1 MFSEFS
7 SSILLIS
14 LVAGALACFA
24 TFGFVAS
31 LYRASPDRYGKLLAV
46 YSMLVG
52 LGLFSIHF
60 INMRAF
66 NYNYINELSYLYLLI
81 AYGFATSVGFAVLHS
96 ANKQTLPIY
105 SLILSGIQAGF
116 SGYGIFIFFTK
127 AMLGDQ
133 YEILLLPSMLAIAI
147 AVGVGIL
154 SIITIYWLKSYD
166 GAHRYSV
173 RAFFSILISI
183 GILSTHLAFS
193 TCLGSVS
200 SFETDS
206 SVLNSSFITMLFAM
220 VLIFVFLTAF
230 IVVVFYDKLNP
241 NIVKRINFK
250 NTTSTSNP
258 LDSFDPLTKLP
269 NRNALNQHLQLAAK
283 RCDRLGDSM
292 AVAYIDLD
300 HFKPV
305 NDTFGHHV
313 GDLLLIEVAERFNSA
328 IRNCDYIARAGGDE
342 FVAILGEI
350 DAHESIVAVVQRMI
364 DSVKEPFFI
373 EGHLIEISCSVG
385 VAIYPRDGNLE
396 KLKVSADAAMYKA
409 KENGRNQYRF
419 YDAEI
424 EQASDEMQ
432 KIRKELLD
440 AIENEQFTLHF
451 QPKIIAK
458 TQAPAGAEALLR
470 WNHPSKGLLTPIYFI
485 EAAERFGFI
494 DKINN
499 WVLAEACR
507 TIHVAQ
513 NNGIQLSL
521 SVNLS
526 RQQFRNAQLVDH
538 IKSVMET
545 YQVPPQSL
553 IFEISETHAIHNQS
567 QFKKLLSKFKFA
579 HLKVSIDDFGLHPF
593 SLTYLQNLEVSE
605 VKLDKSFTSGV
616 AKYGSALAIVDAV
629 VKLAH
634 ALNLTVVAEGV
645 ESEEQ
650 RLALLTTGCDQ
661 MQGYYFS
668 KPVPEEQLFAIY
680 NKLNTHFNNT
690 GEFSINDYLNLEP
703 YSEQTY

>member
-1 MFSEFS
+1 M
-7 SSILLIS
+7 LIS

-31 LYRASPDRYGKLLAV
+31 LYRTTPDKYCKLLFV
-46 YSMLVG
+46 YSSMVG
-52 LGLFSIHF
+52 LGLFAIHF
-60 INMRAF
+60 MNMRAF
-66 NYNYINELSYLYLLI
+66 NHSYMNEHSYFYLLL
-81 AYGFATSVGFAVLHS
+81 AFGFATSVGYAVLHT

-105 SLILSGIQAGF
+105 SLIISGLQAGL
-116 SGYGIFIFFTK
+116 SGYGIFVFFSL
-127 AMLGDQ
+127 AMMAGN
-133 YEILLLPSMLAIAI
+133 YEILLLPSILAIAI
-147 AVGVGIL
+147 AIGVGIL
-154 SIITIYWLKSYD
+154 SIITYYWLKSYD
-166 GAHRYSV
+166 GTHRYSV

-183 GILSTHLAFS
+183 GILSTHLAFN
-193 TCLGSVS
+193 TCLGPIS
-200 SFETDS
+200 SFETDNNI
-206 SVLNSSFITMLFAM
+206 LNSSFITMLFAM

-230 IVVVFYDKLNP
+230 IIVVFYDRLNP
-241 NIVKRINFK
+241 NIVKRINFR
-250 NTTSTSNP
+250 NTTSVTNP

-292 AVAYIDLD
+292 ALAYIDLD

-305 NDTFGHHV
+305 NDNFGHHV
-313 GDLLLIEVAERFNSA
+313 GDMLLVEVADRFNSA

-350 DAHESIVAVVQRMI
+350 DAHESIVAVVQRII
-364 DSVKEPFFI
+364 DAVKEPFFI

-440 AIENEQFTLHF
+440 AIENEEFTLYF
-451 QPKIIAK
+451 QPKIISK

-470 WNHPSKGLLTPIYFI
+470 WNHPTKGLLTPIYFI

-494 DKINN
+494 DRINN
-499 WVLAEACR
+499 WVLTEACK
-507 TIHVAQ
+507 TIHRAHSSGV
-513 NNGIQLSL
+513 QLSL
-521 SVNLS
+521 SINLS

-645 ESEEQ
+645 ESEDQ

-661 MQGYYFS
+661 LQGYYFS
-668 KPVPEEQLFAIY
+668 KPVPAEQLFAIY
-680 NKLNTHFNNT
+680 HRLNARYISS
-690 GEFSINDYLNLEP
+690 GEFSISDYLNLEP
-703 YSEQTY
+703 DSEEV

>member
-1 MFSEFS
+1 MLSEFS

-14 LVAGALACFA
+14 LMAGALACFA

-31 LYRASPDRYGKLLAV
+31 LYKASPRQYKRLLTV
-46 YSMLVG
+46 YSALVG
-52 LGLFSIHF
+52 VGLFAIHF
-60 INMRAF
+60 MNMRAF
-66 NYNYINELSYLYLLI
+66 NHSYMHELSYLYLLLALI
-81 AYGFATSVGFAVLHS
+81 CASTVGVSVLHT
-96 ANKQTLPIY
+96 ANRHTLPIY
-105 SLILSGIQAGF
+105 SLILAGLQTGIAGF
-116 SGYGIFIFFTK
+116 GIFIFFTK
-127 AMLGDQ
+127 AMLLNQ
-133 YEILLLPSMLAIAI
+133 FEILLLPAMLAVAI

-154 SIITIYWLKSYD
+154 GIITFYWLKSYE

-183 GILSTHLAFS
+183 GILSTHLAFNTSIAS
-193 TCLGSVS
+193 TG
-200 SFETDS
+200 EYATDS

-230 IVVVFYDKLNP
+230 IVVVFYDRLNP
-241 NIVKRINFK
+241 NITKRINFK
-250 NTTSTSNP
+250 NTTHSSNI

-269 NRNALNQHLQLAAK
+269 NRNALNQHLQLAAN
-283 RCDRLGDSM
+283 RCDRLNDSM
-292 AVAYIDLD
+292 ALAYIDLD

-305 NDTFGHHV
+305 NDSFGHHV
-313 GDLLLIEVAERFNSA
+313 GDLLLIEVAERFNSS

-364 DSVKEPFFI
+364 DAVKEPFFI

-409 KENGRNQYRF
+409 KENGRNQFRF

-440 AIENEQFTLHF
+440 AIEKDQFTLHF
-451 QPKIIAK
+451 QPKVIAK

-470 WNHPSKGLLTPIYFI
+470 WNHPTKGLLTPIYFI

-499 WVLAEACR
+499 WVLMQACK
-507 TIHVAQ
+507 TIADAREH
-513 NNGIQLSL
+513 GIALSL

-526 RQQFRNAQLVDH
+526 RQQFRNAYLVDD
-538 IKSVMET
+538 IKKVMEQ

-553 IFEISETHAIHNQS
+553 IFEISETHAIHNQN

-616 AKYGSALAIVDAV
+616 AKYSSALAIVDAV

-645 ESEEQ
+645 ETDEQ
-650 RLALLTTGCDQ
+650 RQALTTTGCDQ
-661 MQGYYFS
+661 MQGYFFS
-668 KPVPEEQLFAIY
+668 KPVPTAQLFTIY
-680 NKLNTHFNNT
+680 HTLNHRFSEV
-690 GEFSINDYLNLEP
+690 GEYSINDYLPQEAYP
-703 YSEQTY
+703 EDT

>member
-7 SSILLIS
+7 SSIMLIS

-31 LYRASPDRYGKLLAV
+31 LYRTTPDKYSKLLFV
-46 YSMLVG
+46 YSSMVG
-52 LGLFSIHF
+52 LGLFAIHF
-60 INMRAF
+60 MNMRAF
-66 NYNYINELSYLYLLI
+66 NHSYMNELSYFYLLL
-81 AYGFATSVGFAVLHS
+81 AFGFATSVGYAVLHT

-105 SLILSGIQAGF
+105 SLIISGLQAGL
-116 SGYGIFIFFTK
+116 SGYGIFVFFSL
-127 AMLGDQ
+127 AMMGDN
-133 YEILLLPSMLAIAI
+133 YEILLLPSLLAIAI
-147 AVGVGIL
+147 AIGVGIL
-154 SIITIYWLKSYD
+154 SIITYYWLKSYD

-183 GILSTHLAFS
+183 GILSTHLAFN
-193 TCLGSVS
+193 TCLGPIN
-200 SFETDS
+200 SFETDNNI
-206 SVLNSSFITMLFAM
+206 LNSSFITMLFAM
-220 VLIFVFLTAF
+220 VLIFMFLTAF
-230 IVVVFYDKLNP
+230 IIVVFYDRLNP
-241 NIVKRINFK
+241 NIVKRINFR
-250 NTTSTSNP
+250 NTTSVTNP
-258 LDSFDPLTKLP
+258 LDSFDPLTRLP

-292 AVAYIDLD
+292 ALAYIDLD

-305 NDTFGHHV
+305 NDNFGHHV
-313 GDLLLIEVAERFNSA
+313 GDMLLVEVADRFNSA

-364 DSVKEPFFI
+364 DAVKEPFFI

-440 AIENEQFTLHF
+440 AIENEEFTLYF
-451 QPKIIAK
+451 QPKIISK

-470 WNHPSKGLLTPIYFI
+470 WNHPTKGLLTPIYFI

-494 DKINN
+494 DRINN
-499 WVLAEACR
+499 WVLTEACK
-507 TIHVAQ
+507 TIHRAHSSGV
-513 NNGIQLSL
+513 QLSL

-545 YQVPPQSL
+545 YHVPPQSL

-645 ESEEQ
+645 ESEDQ

-661 MQGYYFS
+661 LQGYYFS
-668 KPVPEEQLFAIY
+668 KPVPAERLFAIY
-680 NKLNTHFNNT
+680 HKLNASYIST
-690 GEFSINDYLNLEP
+690 GEFSISDYLDLEP
-703 YSEQTY
+703 DSEEV

>member
-1 MFSEFS
+1 M
-7 SSILLIS
+7 LIS

-31 LYRASPDRYGKLLAV
+31 LYRTTPDKYNKLLFV
-46 YSMLVG
+46 YSSMVG
-52 LGLFSIHF
+52 LGLFLIHF
-60 INMRAF
+60 MNMRAF
-66 NYNYINELSYLYLLI
+66 NHTYMNELSYFYLLL
-81 AYGFATSVGFAVLHS
+81 AFGFASSVGYAVLHA

-105 SLILSGIQAGF
+105 SLIISGLQAGL
-116 SGYGIFIFFTK
+116 SGYGIFVFFSL
-127 AMLGDQ
+127 AMMGGN
-133 YEILLLPSMLAIAI
+133 YEILLLPSILAIAI
-147 AVGVGIL
+147 AIGVGIL
-154 SIITIYWLKSYD
+154 SIITYYWLKSYD
-166 GAHRYSV
+166 GTHRYSV
-173 RAFFSILISI
+173 RAFFSLLISI
-183 GILSTHLAFS
+183 GILSTHLAFN
-193 TCLGSVS
+193 TCLAPISA
-200 SFETDS
+200 FETDNNI
-206 SVLNSSFITMLFAM
+206 LNSSFITMLFAM

-230 IVVVFYDKLNP
+230 IIVVFYDRLNP
-241 NIVKRINFK
+241 NIVKRINFR
-250 NTTSTSNP
+250 NTTSVTNP

-292 AVAYIDLD
+292 ALAYIDLD

-305 NDTFGHHV
+305 NDNFGHHV
-313 GDLLLIEVAERFNSA
+313 GDMLLVEVADRFNSA

-350 DAHESIVAVVQRMI
+350 DAHESIVAVVQRII
-364 DSVKEPFFI
+364 DAVKEPFFI

-440 AIENEQFTLHF
+440 AIENEEFTLYF
-451 QPKIIAK
+451 QPKVISK
-458 TQAPAGAEALLR
+458 TQGPAGAEALLR
-470 WNHPSKGLLTPIYFI
+470 WNHPTKGLLTPIYFI

-494 DKINN
+494 DRINN
-499 WVLAEACR
+499 WVLTEACK
-507 TIHVAQ
+507 TIHRAHSSGV
-513 NNGIQLSL
+513 QLSL
-521 SVNLS
+521 SINLS

-545 YQVPPQSL
+545 YQVPPQNL
-553 IFEISETHAIHNQS
+553 IFEISETHAIHNQN

-645 ESEEQ
+645 ESEDQ

-661 MQGYYFS
+661 LQGYYFS
-668 KPVPEEQLFAIY
+668 KPVPAEQLFAIY
-680 NKLNTHFNNT
+680 HKLNASYIST
-690 GEFSINDYLNLEP
+690 GEFSISDYLELEP
-703 YSEQTY
+703 DSEEV

>member
-7 SSILLIS
+7 SSIMLIS

-31 LYRASPDRYGKLLAV
+31 LYRTTPDKYSKLLFV
-46 YSMLVG
+46 YASMVG
-52 LGLFSIHF
+52 LGLFAIHF
-60 INMRAF
+60 MNMRAF
-66 NYNYINELSYLYLLI
+66 NHSYMNELSYFYLLL
-81 AYGFATSVGFAVLHS
+81 AFGFATSVGYAVLHT

-105 SLILSGIQAGF
+105 SLIISGLQAGL
-116 SGYGIFIFFTK
+116 SGYGIFVFFSL
-127 AMLGDQ
+127 ALMGNN
-133 YEILLLPSMLAIAI
+133 YEILLLPSILAIAI
-147 AVGVGIL
+147 AIGVGIL
-154 SIITIYWLKSYD
+154 SIITYYWLKSYD
-166 GAHRYSV
+166 GTHRYSV

-183 GILSTHLAFS
+183 GILSTHLAFN
-193 TCLGSVS
+193 TCLAPIS

-206 SVLNSSFITMLFAM
+206 NILNSSFITMLFAM

-230 IVVVFYDKLNP
+230 IVVVFYDRLNP
-241 NIVKRINFK
+241 NIVKRINFR
-250 NTTSTSNP
+250 NTTSATNP

-269 NRNALNQHLQLAAK
+269 NRNALNEHLQLAAK

-292 AVAYIDLD
+292 ALAYIDLD

-305 NDTFGHHV
+305 NDNFGHHV
-313 GDLLLIEVAERFNSA
+313 GDMLLVEVADRFNSA

-364 DSVKEPFFI
+364 DAVKEPFFI

-440 AIENEQFTLHF
+440 AIEKEEFTLYF
-451 QPKIIAK
+451 QPKIISK

-494 DKINN
+494 DRINN
-499 WVLAEACR
+499 WVLTEACK
-507 TIHVAQ
+507 TIHRAHKSGV
-513 NNGIQLSL
+513 QLSL

-545 YQVPPQSL
+545 YHVPPQSL

-645 ESEEQ
+645 ESEDQ

-661 MQGYYFS
+661 LQGYYFS
-668 KPVPEEQLFAIY
+668 KPVPAEQLFAIY
-680 NKLNTHFNNT
+680 HKLNASYIST
-690 GEFSINDYLNLEP
+690 GEFSISDYLDLEP
-703 YSEQTY
+703 DSEEV

>member
-1 MFSEFS
+1 M
-7 SSILLIS
+7 LIS

-31 LYRASPDRYGKLLAV
+31 LYRASPDKYGKLLFV
-46 YSMLVG
+46 YSSMAG
-52 LGLFSIHF
+52 LGLFAIHF

-66 NYNYINELSYLYLLI
+66 NHSYMNELSYFYLLL
-81 AYGFATSVGFAVLHS
+81 AFGFATSVGYAVLHT

-105 SLILSGIQAGF
+105 SLIISGLQAGL
-116 SGYGIFIFFTK
+116 SGYGIFVFFTL
-127 AMLGDQ
+127 AMLGEN
-133 YEILLLPSMLAIAI
+133 YEILLLPSILAIAI
-147 AVGVGIL
+147 AIGVGIL
-154 SIITIYWLKSYD
+154 SIITYYWLKSYD

-173 RAFFSILISI
+173 RAFFSLLISI
-183 GILSTHLAFS
+183 GILSTHLAFN
-193 TCLGSVS
+193 TCLSPAG
-200 SFETDS
+200 SFEVDNNI
-206 SVLNSSFITMLFAM
+206 LNSSFITMLFAM

-230 IVVVFYDKLNP
+230 IVVVFYDRLNP

-250 NTTSTSNP
+250 NTTSVTNP

-292 AVAYIDLD
+292 ALAYIDLD

-305 NDTFGHHV
+305 NDNFGHHV
-313 GDLLLIEVAERFNSA
+313 GDALLIEVAERFNSA

-364 DSVKEPFFI
+364 DAVKEPFFI

-440 AIENEQFTLHF
+440 AIEKEEFTLHF
-451 QPKIIAK
+451 QPKIVSK
-458 TQAPAGAEALLR
+458 TQTLAGAEALLR
-470 WNHPSKGLLTPIYFI
+470 WNHPTKGLLTPIYFI

-494 DKINN
+494 DKINY
-499 WVLAEACR
+499 WVLTEACK
-507 TIHVAQ
+507 TINLAQ
-513 NNGIQLSL
+513 RNGIQLSL

-545 YQVPPQSL
+545 YQVPPQNL
-553 IFEISETHAIHNQS
+553 IFEISETHAIHNQN

-645 ESEEQ
+645 ESEDQ
-650 RLALLTTGCDQ
+650 RLALMTTGCDQ
-661 MQGYYFS
+661 LQGYYFS
-668 KPVPEEQLFAIY
+668 KPVPAEQLFAIY
-680 NKLNTHFNNT
+680 RRLDEQLNST
-690 GEFSINDYLNLEP
+690 GECTIMDYLNLETQ
-703 YSEQTY
+703 SEEV

>member
-7 SSILLIS
+7 SSIMLIS

-31 LYRASPDRYGKLLAV
+31 LYRTTPDKYSKLLFV
-46 YSMLVG
+46 YSSMVG
-52 LGLFSIHF
+52 LGLFAIHF
-60 INMRAF
+60 MNMRAF
-66 NYNYINELSYLYLLI
+66 NHSYMNELSYFYLLL
-81 AYGFATSVGFAVLHS
+81 AFGFATSVGYAVLHT

-105 SLILSGIQAGF
+105 SLIISGLQAGL
-116 SGYGIFIFFTK
+116 SGYGIFVFFSL
-127 AMLGDQ
+127 AMMGDN
-133 YEILLLPSMLAIAI
+133 YEILLLPSLLAIAI
-147 AVGVGIL
+147 AIGVGIL
-154 SIITIYWLKSYD
+154 SIITYYWLKSYD

-183 GILSTHLAFS
+183 GILSTHLAFN
-193 TCLGSVS
+193 TCLGPIN
-200 SFETDS
+200 SFETDNNI
-206 SVLNSSFITMLFAM
+206 LNSSFITMLFAM

-230 IVVVFYDKLNP
+230 IIVVFYDRLNP
-241 NIVKRINFK
+241 NIVKRINFR
-250 NTTSTSNP
+250 NTTSVTNP

-292 AVAYIDLD
+292 ALAYIDLD

-305 NDTFGHHV
+305 NDNFGHHV
-313 GDLLLIEVAERFNSA
+313 GDLLLVEVADRFNSA

-364 DSVKEPFFI
+364 DAVKEPFFI

-440 AIENEQFTLHF
+440 AIENEEFTLYF
-451 QPKIIAK
+451 QPKIISK

-470 WNHPSKGLLTPIYFI
+470 WNHPTKGLLTPIYFI

-494 DKINN
+494 DRINN
-499 WVLAEACR
+499 WVLTEACK
-507 TIHVAQ
+507 TIHRGHSSGV
-513 NNGIQLSL
+513 QLSL

-545 YQVPPQSL
+545 YHVPPQSL

-645 ESEEQ
+645 ESEDQ

-661 MQGYYFS
+661 LQGYYFS
-668 KPVPEEQLFAIY
+668 KPVPAERLFAIY
-680 NKLNTHFNNT
+680 HKLNASYIST
-690 GEFSINDYLNLEP
+690 GEFSISDYLDLEP
-703 YSEQTY
+703 DSEEV

>member
-7 SSILLIS
+7 SSIMLIS

-31 LYRASPDRYGKLLAV
+31 LYRTTPDKYSKLLFV
-46 YSMLVG
+46 YSSMVG
-52 LGLFSIHF
+52 LGLFAIHF
-60 INMRAF
+60 MNMRAF
-66 NYNYINELSYLYLLI
+66 NHSYMNELSYFYLLL
-81 AYGFATSVGFAVLHS
+81 AFGFATSVGYAVLHT

-105 SLILSGIQAGF
+105 SLIISGLQAGL
-116 SGYGIFIFFTK
+116 SGYGIFVFFSL
-127 AMLGDQ
+127 AMMGDN
-133 YEILLLPSMLAIAI
+133 YEILLLPSLLAIAI
-147 AVGVGIL
+147 AIGVGIL
-154 SIITIYWLKSYD
+154 SIITYYWLKSYD

-183 GILSTHLAFS
+183 GILSTHLAFN
-193 TCLGSVS
+193 TCLGPIN
-200 SFETDS
+200 SFETDNNI
-206 SVLNSSFITMLFAM
+206 LNSSFITMLFAM

-230 IVVVFYDKLNP
+230 IIVVFYDRLNP
-241 NIVKRINFK
+241 NIVKRINFR
-250 NTTSTSNP
+250 NTTSVTNP

-292 AVAYIDLD
+292 ALAYIDLD

-305 NDTFGHHV
+305 NDNFGHHV
-313 GDLLLIEVAERFNSA
+313 GDMLLVEVADRFNSA

-364 DSVKEPFFI
+364 DAVKEPFFI

-440 AIENEQFTLHF
+440 AIENEEFTLYF
-451 QPKIIAK
+451 QPKIISK

-494 DKINN
+494 DRINN
-499 WVLAEACR
+499 WVLTEACK
-507 TIHVAQ
+507 TIHIAHKSGV
-513 NNGIQLSL
+513 QLSL

-545 YQVPPQSL
+545 YHVPPQSL

-645 ESEEQ
+645 ESEDQ

-661 MQGYYFS
+661 LQGYYFS
-668 KPVPEEQLFAIY
+668 KPVPAERLFAIY
-680 NKLNTHFNNT
+680 HKLNASYIST
-690 GEFSINDYLNLEP
+690 GEFSISDYLDLEP
-703 YSEQTY
+703 DSEEV

>member
-7 SSILLIS
+7 SSIMLIS

-31 LYRASPDRYGKLLAV
+31 LYRTTPDKYSKLLFV
-46 YSMLVG
+46 YSSMVG
-52 LGLFSIHF
+52 LGLFAIHF
-60 INMRAF
+60 MNMRAF
-66 NYNYINELSYLYLLI
+66 NHSYMNELSYFYLLL
-81 AYGFATSVGFAVLHS
+81 AFGFATSVGYAVLHT

-105 SLILSGIQAGF
+105 SLIISGLQAGL
-116 SGYGIFIFFTK
+116 SGYGIFVFFSL
-127 AMLGDQ
+127 AMMGDN
-133 YEILLLPSMLAIAI
+133 YEILLLPSLLAIAI
-147 AVGVGIL
+147 AIGVGIL
-154 SIITIYWLKSYD
+154 SIITYYWLKSYD

-183 GILSTHLAFS
+183 GILSTHLAFN
-193 TCLGSVS
+193 TCLGPIN
-200 SFETDS
+200 SFETDNNI
-206 SVLNSSFITMLFAM
+206 LNSSFITMLFAM

-230 IVVVFYDKLNP
+230 IIVVFYDRLNP
-241 NIVKRINFK
+241 NIVKRINFR
-250 NTTSTSNP
+250 NTTSVTNP

-292 AVAYIDLD
+292 ALAYIDLD

-305 NDTFGHHV
+305 NDNFGHHV
-313 GDLLLIEVAERFNSA
+313 GDLLLVEVADRFNSA

-364 DSVKEPFFI
+364 DAVKEPFFI

-440 AIENEQFTLHF
+440 AIENEEFTLYF
-451 QPKIIAK
+451 QPKIISK

-470 WNHPSKGLLTPIYFI
+470 WNHPTKGLLTPIYFI

-494 DKINN
+494 DRINN
-499 WVLAEACR
+499 WVLTEACK
-507 TIHVAQ
+507 TIHRAHSSGV
-513 NNGIQLSL
+513 QLSL

-545 YQVPPQSL
+545 YHVPPQSL

-645 ESEEQ
+645 ESEDQ

-661 MQGYYFS
+661 LQGYYFS
-668 KPVPEEQLFAIY
+668 KPVPAERLFAIY
-680 NKLNTHFNNT
+680 HKLNASYIST
-690 GEFSINDYLNLEP
+690 GEFSISDYLDLEP
-703 YSEQTY
+703 DSEEV

>member
-7 SSILLIS
+7 SSIMLIS

-31 LYRASPDRYGKLLAV
+31 LYRTTPDKYCKLLFV
-46 YSMLVG
+46 YSSMVG
-52 LGLFSIHF
+52 LGLFAIHF
-60 INMRAF
+60 MNMRAF
-66 NYNYINELSYLYLLI
+66 NHSYMNEHSYFYLLL
-81 AYGFATSVGFAVLHS
+81 AFGFATSVGYAVLHT

-105 SLILSGIQAGF
+105 SLIISGLQAGL
-116 SGYGIFIFFTK
+116 SGYGIFVFFSL
-127 AMLGDQ
+127 AMMAGN
-133 YEILLLPSMLAIAI
+133 YEILLLPSILAIAI
-147 AVGVGIL
+147 AIGVGIL
-154 SIITIYWLKSYD
+154 SIITYYWLKSYD
-166 GAHRYSV
+166 GTHRYSV

-183 GILSTHLAFS
+183 GILSTHLAFN
-193 TCLGSVS
+193 TCLGPIS
-200 SFETDS
+200 SFETDNNI
-206 SVLNSSFITMLFAM
+206 LNSSFITMLFAM

-230 IVVVFYDKLNP
+230 IIVVFYDRLNP
-241 NIVKRINFK
+241 NIVKRINFR
-250 NTTSTSNP
+250 NTTSVTNP

-292 AVAYIDLD
+292 ALAYIDLD

-305 NDTFGHHV
+305 NDNFGHHV
-313 GDLLLIEVAERFNSA
+313 GDMLLVEVADRFNSA

-350 DAHESIVAVVQRMI
+350 DAHESIVAVVQRII
-364 DSVKEPFFI
+364 DAVKEPFFI

-440 AIENEQFTLHF
+440 AIENEEFTLYF
-451 QPKIIAK
+451 QPKIISR

-470 WNHPSKGLLTPIYFI
+470 WNHPTKGLLTPIYFI

-494 DKINN
+494 DRINN
-499 WVLAEACR
+499 WVLTEACK
-507 TIHVAQ
+507 TIHRAHSSGV
-513 NNGIQLSL
+513 QLSL
-521 SVNLS
+521 SINLS

-645 ESEEQ
+645 ESEDQ

-661 MQGYYFS
+661 LQGYYFS
-668 KPVPEEQLFAIY
+668 KPVPAEQLFAIY
-680 NKLNTHFNNT
+680 HRLNARYISS
-690 GEFSINDYLNLEP
+690 GEFSISDYLNLEP
-703 YSEQTY
+703 DSEEV

>member
-7 SSILLIS
+7 SSIMLIS

-31 LYRASPDRYGKLLAV
+31 LYRTTPDKYSKLLFV
-46 YSMLVG
+46 YSSMVG
-52 LGLFSIHF
+52 LGLFAIHF
-60 INMRAF
+60 MNMRAF
-66 NYNYINELSYLYLLI
+66 NHSYMNELSYFYLLL
-81 AYGFATSVGFAVLHS
+81 AFGFATSVGYAVLHT

-105 SLILSGIQAGF
+105 SLIISGLQAGL
-116 SGYGIFIFFTK
+116 SGYGIFVFFSL
-127 AMLGDQ
+127 AMMGDN
-133 YEILLLPSMLAIAI
+133 YEILLLPSLLAIAI
-147 AVGVGIL
+147 AIGVGIL
-154 SIITIYWLKSYD
+154 SIITYYWLKSYD

-183 GILSTHLAFS
+183 GILSTHLAFN
-193 TCLGSVS
+193 TCLGPIN
-200 SFETDS
+200 SFETDNNI
-206 SVLNSSFITMLFAM
+206 LNSSFITMLFAM

-230 IVVVFYDKLNP
+230 IIVVFYDRLNP
-241 NIVKRINFK
+241 NIVKRINFR
-250 NTTSTSNP
+250 NTTSVTNP

-292 AVAYIDLD
+292 ALAYIDLD

-305 NDTFGHHV
+305 NDNFGHHV
-313 GDLLLIEVAERFNSA
+313 GDMLLVEVADRFNSA

-350 DAHESIVAVVQRMI
+350 QAQESIVAVVQRMI
-364 DSVKEPFFI
+364 DAVKEPFFI

-440 AIENEQFTLHF
+440 AIENEEFTLYF
-451 QPKIIAK
+451 QPKIISK

-470 WNHPSKGLLTPIYFI
+470 WNHPTKGLLTPIYFI

-494 DKINN
+494 DRINN
-499 WVLAEACR
+499 WVLTEACK
-507 TIHVAQ
+507 TIHRAHSSGV
-513 NNGIQLSL
+513 QLSL

-545 YQVPPQSL
+545 YHVPPQSL

-645 ESEEQ
+645 ESEDQ

-661 MQGYYFS
+661 LQGYYFS
-668 KPVPEEQLFAIY
+668 KPVPAERLFAIY
-680 NKLNTHFNNT
+680 HKLNASYIST
-690 GEFSINDYLNLEP
+690 GEFSISDYLDLEP
-703 YSEQTY
+703 DSEEV

>member
-7 SSILLIS
+7 SSIMLIS
-14 LVAGALACFA
+14 LMVGALACFA

-31 LYRASPDRYGKLLAV
+31 LYRASPDKYSKLLII
-46 YSMLVG
+46 YSLLVG
-52 LGLFSIHF
+52 LGLFVIHF
-60 INMRAF
+60 MNMRAF
-66 NYNYINELSYLYLLI
+66 NHSYMNELSYFYLLL
-81 AYGFATSVGFAVLHS
+81 AFGFATSVGYSVLHT
-96 ANKQTLPIY
+96 ANKLTLPLY
-105 SLILSGIQAGF
+105 SLILSGLQAGL
-116 SGYGIFIFFTK
+116 SGYGIFIFFSK
-127 AMLGDQ
+127 AMLENQ
-133 YEILLLPSMLAIAI
+133 YEILLLPSLLAIAI

-154 SIITIYWLKSYD
+154 SIITYYWLKSYD

-183 GILSTHLAFS
+183 GILSTHLAFN
-193 TCLGSVS
+193 TCLGSVN
-200 SFETDS
+200 TYGADS
-206 SVLNSSFITMLFAM
+206 NILNSSFITMLFAM

-241 NIVKRINFK
+241 NIVKRINFR
-250 NTTSTSNP
+250 NTTSVTNP

-269 NRNALNQHLQLAAK
+269 NRNALNQHLKLAAK

-292 AVAYIDLD
+292 ALAYIDLD

-313 GDLLLIEVAERFNSA
+313 GDLLLVEVAERFNSA

-350 DAHESIVAVVQRMI
+350 DAHESIVAVVQRII
-364 DSVKEPFFI
+364 DAVKEPFFI

-409 KENGRNQYRF
+409 KENGRNQFRF

-440 AIENEQFTLHF
+440 AIEKEEFTLHF
-451 QPKIIAK
+451 QPKIVSK
-458 TQAPAGAEALLR
+458 THAPAGAEALLR
-470 WNHPSKGLLTPIYFI
+470 WNHPTKGLLTPIYFI

-494 DKINN
+494 DRINN
-499 WVLAEACR
+499 WVLTEACK
-507 TIHVAQ
+507 TINMAHS
-513 NNGIQLSL
+513 NGIQLSL

-526 RQQFRNAQLVDH
+526 RQQFRNAQLVDL
-538 IKSVMET
+538 IKSVMEV
-545 YQVPPQSL
+545 YQVPPQNL
-553 IFEISETHAIHNQS
+553 IFEISETHAIHNQN

-645 ESEEQ
+645 ESEDQ

-661 MQGYYFS
+661 LQGYYFS
-668 KPVPEEQLFAIY
+668 KPVPAEQLFAIY
-680 NKLNTHFNNT
+680 HKLNAHYSHS
-690 GEFSINDYLNLEP
+690 GEFSISDYLDLEA
-703 YSEQTY
+703 YSEEV

>member
-1 MFSEFS
+1 MFTDFS
-7 SSILLIS
+7 SSIMLIS
-14 LVAGALACFA
+14 LIAGALACFA

-31 LYRASPDRYGKLLAV
+31 LYKANPDKYIKLLSV
-46 YSMLVG
+46 YTLLVG

-60 INMRAF
+60 MNMRAF
-66 NYNYINELSYLYLLI
+66 NHTYMNELSYFYLLI
-81 AYGFATSVGFAVLHS
+81 ALGFSCSVAYAVLHT
-96 ANKQTLPIY
+96 ANKLTLPIY
-105 SLILSGIQAGF
+105 SLIISGLQAGF

-127 AMLGDQ
+127 AMLAGQ
-133 YEILLLPSMLAIAI
+133 FEILLLPSILAISI

-154 SIITIYWLKSYD
+154 SIITFYWLKSYD

-173 RAFFSILISI
+173 RAFFSILIST
-183 GILSTHLAFS
+183 GILSTHLAFN
-193 TCLGSVS
+193 TCLSAVSAYESDGSI
-200 SFETDS
+200 
-206 SVLNSSFITMLFAM
+206 LNSSFVTMLFAM

-230 IVVVFYDKLNP
+230 IVVVFYDRLNP

-250 NTTSTSNP
+250 NTTSVTNP

-292 AVAYIDLD
+292 ALAYIDLD

-305 NDTFGHHV
+305 NDSFGHHV

-350 DAHESIVAVVQRMI
+350 DAHESIVAVVQRVI
-364 DSVKEPFFI
+364 DAVKEPFFI

-409 KENGRNQYRF
+409 KENGRNQFRF

-440 AIENEQFTLHF
+440 ALEKHEFTLYF
-451 QPKIIAK
+451 QPKIISK

-470 WNHPSKGLLTPIYFI
+470 WRHPSKGLLTPIYFI

-499 WVLAEACR
+499 WVLIEACK
-507 TIHVAQ
+507 TIHDADK
-513 NNGIQLSL
+513 NGIQLNL

-538 IKSVMET
+538 IKSIMEE
-545 YQVPPQSL
+545 YHVAPQSL

-567 QFKKLLSKFKFA
+567 QFKKLLSKFKSA

-645 ESEEQ
+645 ESDDQ
-650 RLALLTTGCDQ
+650 REALITTGCDQ
-661 MQGYYFS
+661 LQGYFFS
-668 KPVPEEQLFAIY
+668 KPVPAEQLFAIY
-680 NKLNTHFNNT
+680 YKLHANFNDT
-690 GEFSINDYLNLEP
+690 GEFSISDYLDLTP
-703 YSEQTY
+703 SSEEV

>member
-7 SSILLIS
+7 SSIMLIS

-31 LYRASPDRYGKLLAV
+31 LYRTTPDKYCKLLFV
-46 YSMLVG
+46 YSSMVG
-52 LGLFSIHF
+52 LGLFAIHF
-60 INMRAF
+60 MNMRAF
-66 NYNYINELSYLYLLI
+66 NHSYMNEHSYFYLLL
-81 AYGFATSVGFAVLHS
+81 AFGFATSVGYAVLHT

-105 SLILSGIQAGF
+105 SLIISGLQAGL
-116 SGYGIFIFFTK
+116 SGYGIFVFFSL
-127 AMLGDQ
+127 AIMAGN
-133 YEILLLPSMLAIAI
+133 YEILLLPSILAIAI
-147 AVGVGIL
+147 AIGVGIL
-154 SIITIYWLKSYD
+154 SIITYYWLKSYD
-166 GAHRYSV
+166 GTHRYSV

-183 GILSTHLAFS
+183 GILSTHLAFN
-193 TCLGSVS
+193 TCLGPIS
-200 SFETDS
+200 SFETDNNI
-206 SVLNSSFITMLFAM
+206 LNSSFITMLFAM

-230 IVVVFYDKLNP
+230 IIVVFYDRLNP
-241 NIVKRINFK
+241 NIVKRINFR
-250 NTTSTSNP
+250 NTTSVTNP

-292 AVAYIDLD
+292 ALAYIDLD

-305 NDTFGHHV
+305 NDNFGHHV
-313 GDLLLIEVAERFNSA
+313 GDMLLVEVADRFNSA

-350 DAHESIVAVVQRMI
+350 DAHESIVAVVQRII
-364 DSVKEPFFI
+364 DAVKEPFFI

-440 AIENEQFTLHF
+440 AIENEEFTLYF
-451 QPKIIAK
+451 QPKIISR

-470 WNHPSKGLLTPIYFI
+470 WNHPTKGLLTPIYFI

-494 DKINN
+494 DRINN
-499 WVLAEACR
+499 WVLTEACK
-507 TIHVAQ
+507 TIHRAHSSGV
-513 NNGIQLSL
+513 QLSL
-521 SVNLS
+521 SINLS

-645 ESEEQ
+645 ESEDQ

-661 MQGYYFS
+661 LQGYYFS
-668 KPVPEEQLFAIY
+668 KPVPAEQLFAIY
-680 NKLNTHFNNT
+680 HRLNARYISS
-690 GEFSINDYLNLEP
+690 GEFSISDYLNLEP
-703 YSEQTY
+703 DSEEV

>member
-7 SSILLIS
+7 SSIMLIS

-31 LYRASPDRYGKLLAV
+31 LYRTTPDKYSKLLFV
-46 YSMLVG
+46 YSSMVG
-52 LGLFSIHF
+52 LGLFAIHF
-60 INMRAF
+60 MNMRAF
-66 NYNYINELSYLYLLI
+66 NHSYMNELSYFYLLL
-81 AYGFATSVGFAVLHS
+81 AFGFATSVGYAVLHT

-105 SLILSGIQAGF
+105 SLIISGLQAGL
-116 SGYGIFIFFTK
+116 SGYGIFVFFSL
-127 AMLGDQ
+127 AMMGDN
-133 YEILLLPSMLAIAI
+133 YEILLLPSLLAIAI
-147 AVGVGIL
+147 AIGVGIL
-154 SIITIYWLKSYD
+154 SIITYYWLKSYD

-183 GILSTHLAFS
+183 GILSTHLAFN
-193 TCLGSVS
+193 TCLGPIN
-200 SFETDS
+200 SFETDNNI
-206 SVLNSSFITMLFAM
+206 LNSSFITMLFAM

-230 IVVVFYDKLNP
+230 IIVVFYDRLNP
-241 NIVKRINFK
+241 NIVKRINFR
-250 NTTSTSNP
+250 NTTSVTNP

-292 AVAYIDLD
+292 ALAYIDLD

-305 NDTFGHHV
+305 NDNFGHHV
-313 GDLLLIEVAERFNSA
+313 GDMLLVEVADRFNSA

-364 DSVKEPFFI
+364 DAVKEPFFI

-440 AIENEQFTLHF
+440 AIENEEFTLYF
-451 QPKIIAK
+451 QPKIISK

-470 WNHPSKGLLTPIYFI
+470 WNHPTKGLLTPIYFI

-494 DKINN
+494 DRINN
-499 WVLAEACR
+499 WVLTEACK
-507 TIHVAQ
+507 TIHRAHSSGV
-513 NNGIQLSL
+513 QLSL

-545 YQVPPQSL
+545 YHVPPQSL

-645 ESEEQ
+645 ESEDQ

-661 MQGYYFS
+661 LQGYYFS
-668 KPVPEEQLFAIY
+668 KPVPAERLFAIY
-680 NKLNTHFNNT
+680 HKLNASYIST
-690 GEFSINDYLNLEP
+690 GEFSISDYLDLEP
-703 YSEQTY
+703 DSEEV

>member
-7 SSILLIS
+7 SSIMLIS

-31 LYRASPDRYGKLLAV
+31 LYRTTPDKYSKLLFV
-46 YSMLVG
+46 YSSMVG
-52 LGLFSIHF
+52 LGLFAIHF
-60 INMRAF
+60 MNMRAF
-66 NYNYINELSYLYLLI
+66 NHSYMNELSYFYLLL
-81 AYGFATSVGFAVLHS
+81 AFGFATSVGYAVLHT

-105 SLILSGIQAGF
+105 SLIISGLQAGL
-116 SGYGIFIFFTK
+116 SGYGIFVFFSL
-127 AMLGDQ
+127 AMMGDN
-133 YEILLLPSMLAIAI
+133 YEILLLPSLLAIAI
-147 AVGVGIL
+147 AIGVGIL
-154 SIITIYWLKSYD
+154 SIITYYWLKSYD

-183 GILSTHLAFS
+183 GILSTHLAFN
-193 TCLGSVS
+193 TCLGPIN
-200 SFETDS
+200 SFETDNNI
-206 SVLNSSFITMLFAM
+206 LNSSFITMLFAM

-230 IVVVFYDKLNP
+230 IIVVFYDRLNP
-241 NIVKRINFK
+241 NIVKRINFRI
-250 NTTSTSNP
+250 TTSVTNP

-292 AVAYIDLD
+292 ALAYIDLD

-305 NDTFGHHV
+305 NDNFGHHV
-313 GDLLLIEVAERFNSA
+313 GDMLLVEVADRFNSA

-364 DSVKEPFFI
+364 DAVKEPFFI

-440 AIENEQFTLHF
+440 AIENEEFTLYF
-451 QPKIIAK
+451 QPKIISK

-470 WNHPSKGLLTPIYFI
+470 WNHPTKGLLTPIYFI

-494 DKINN
+494 DRINN
-499 WVLAEACR
+499 WVLTEACK
-507 TIHVAQ
+507 TIHRAHSSGV
-513 NNGIQLSL
+513 QLSL

-545 YQVPPQSL
+545 YHVPPQSL

-645 ESEEQ
+645 ESEDQ

-661 MQGYYFS
+661 LQGYYFS
-668 KPVPEEQLFAIY
+668 KPVPAERLFAIY
-680 NKLNTHFNNT
+680 HKLNASYIST
-690 GEFSINDYLNLEP
+690 GEFSISDYLDLEP
-703 YSEQTY
+703 DSEEV

>member
-7 SSILLIS
+7 SSIMLIS

-31 LYRASPDRYGKLLAV
+31 LYRTTPDKYSKLLFV
-46 YSMLVG
+46 YSSMVG
-52 LGLFSIHF
+52 LGLFAIHF
-60 INMRAF
+60 MNMRAF
-66 NYNYINELSYLYLLI
+66 NHSYMNELSYFYLLL
-81 AYGFATSVGFAVLHS
+81 AFGFATSVGYAVLHTS
-96 ANKQTLPIY
+96 NKQTLPIY
-105 SLILSGIQAGF
+105 SLIISGLQAGL
-116 SGYGIFIFFTK
+116 SGYGIFVFFSL
-127 AMLGDQ
+127 AMMGGN
-133 YEILLLPSMLAIAI
+133 YEILLLPSILAIAI
-147 AVGVGIL
+147 AIGVGIL
-154 SIITIYWLKSYD
+154 SIITYYWLKSYD
-166 GAHRYSV
+166 GTHRYSV

-183 GILSTHLAFS
+183 GILSTHLAFN
-193 TCLGSVS
+193 TCLGPINA
-200 SFETDS
+200 FETDS
-206 SVLNSSFITMLFAM
+206 NILNSSFITMLFAM

-230 IVVVFYDKLNP
+230 IIVVFYDRLNP
-241 NIVKRINFK
+241 NIVKRINFR
-250 NTTSTSNP
+250 NTTSVTNP

-292 AVAYIDLD
+292 ALAYIDLD

-305 NDTFGHHV
+305 NDNFGHHV
-313 GDLLLIEVAERFNSA
+313 GDMLLVEVADRFNSA

-350 DAHESIVAVVQRMI
+350 DAHESIVAVVQRII
-364 DSVKEPFFI
+364 DAVKEPFFI

-440 AIENEQFTLHF
+440 AIENEEFTLYF
-451 QPKIIAK
+451 QPKIISK

-470 WNHPSKGLLTPIYFI
+470 WNHPTKGLLTPIYFI

-494 DKINN
+494 DRINN
-499 WVLAEACR
+499 WVLTEACK
-507 TIHVAQ
+507 TINQAHQIGV
-513 NNGIQLSL
+513 QLSL

-545 YQVPPQSL
+545 YQVPPQNL

-645 ESEEQ
+645 ESEDQ

-661 MQGYYFS
+661 LQGYYFS
-668 KPVPEEQLFAIY
+668 KPVPAEQLFAMY
-680 NKLNTHFNNT
+680 RKLNARYISS
-690 GEFSINDYLNLEP
+690 GEFSISDYLDLEP
-703 YSEQTY
+703 DSEEV